1 MDFFDQSRFYPV
13 IAEELFKDREDF
25 LRGRFKI
32 KIEETS
38 FNLGKYEQF
47 LKEHEDTIRA
57 FKDHQ
62 EASFEAER
70 KMWKEK
76 GLDEF
81 DSETQDA
88 PAIVEETVP
97 DGCEAA
103 RTNIPRSVWKVLVE
117 DGQKVREGDTLVILE
132 SMKMEF
138 PVTAEYSGIIEK
150 VYLKPG
156 EQVNSGQL
164 AASIRV

>member
-1 MDFFDQSRFYPV
+1 
-13 IAEELFKDREDF
+13 
-25 LRGRFKI
+25 
-32 KIEETS
+32 
-38 FNLGKYEQF
+38 
-47 LKEHEDTIRA
+47 
-57 FKDHQ
+57 
-62 EASFEAER
+62 
-70 KMWKEK
+70 MWKEK

-88 PAIVEETVP
+88 PAIMEETVP

-103 RTNIPRSVWKVLVE
+103 RTNIPGSVWKVLVK
-117 DGQKVREGDTLVILE
+117 DGQSVKAGDPIVILE

-138 PVTAEYSGIIEK
+138 EVTAECNGIIER

-164 AASIRV
+164 AASIRI